1 MGIASRAPSTRIS
14 PTVSRRQETCSG
26 SSRRYSLLSALQ
38 LLVRYQVWAALQ
50 PVGPH
55 GTLRSGA
62 DAILEGPFIAL
73 AGSRGPL
80 LFLACLTGVGIWLV
94 ARDLRRGRVDP
105 KLFAAMLAESVA
117 LALVAGVV
125 VSAATIRLLGRP
137 APLPPGGA
145 QLEQFGGSTR
155 LMLALGA
162 GLYEELLF
170 RVLLVGALVW
180 IGRRL
185 LGWQE
190 VPTAVMAVLAGA
202 AIFSAF
208 HYIGPYGDHWTL
220 YSFVYRLLAGVFFSA
235 LYVTRGFGVTAWTHA
250 LYDVFV
256 LFA

>member
-1 MGIASRAPSTRIS
+1 MGAYWRITRE
-14 PTVSRRQETCSG
+14 P
-26 SSRRYSLLSALQ
+26 RYSLLFALP
-38 LLVRYQVWAALQ
+38 LLVLYELLATVQ

-55 GTLRSGA
+55 GSLRSGA

-80 LFLACLTGVGIWLV
+80 LFLACLTGVGVWLV

-105 KLFAAMLAESVA
+105 KLFGAMLLESAA
-117 LALVAGVV
+117 LALLAGVV
-125 VSAATIRLLGRP
+125 VSAATAHLLGR
-137 APLPPGGA
+137 ATPLLISQMGT
-145 QLEQFGGSTR
+145 LGGSTR

-170 RVLLVGALVW
+170 RVLLVGALAWV
-180 IGRRL
+180 GRRL
-185 LGWQE
+185 FGWQE
-190 VPTAVMAVLAGA
+190 VPAGVFAVVLGA

-208 HYIGPYGDHWTL
+208 HYIGPYADPWAL

-235 LYVTRGFGVTAWTHA
+235 LYLTRGFGVTAWTHA

-256 LFA
+256 LFG

>member
-1 MGIASRAPSTRIS
+1 
-14 PTVSRRQETCSG
+14 V
-26 SSRRYSLLSALQ
+26 
-38 LLVRYQVWAALQ
+38 
-50 PVGPH
+50 
-55 GTLRSGA
+55 
-62 DAILEGPFIAL
+62 
-73 AGSRGPL
+73 
-80 LFLACLTGVGIWLV
+80 
-94 ARDLRRGRVDP
+94 
-105 KLFAAMLAESVA
+105 MLAESAA

-125 VSAATIRLLGRP
+125 VSAATVRLLGRP
-137 APLPPGGA
+137 APLVIG

-170 RVLLVGALVW
+170 RVLLVVALVC

>member
-1 MGIASRAPSTRIS
+1 MGAYWRITRE
-14 PTVSRRQETCSG
+14 P
-26 SSRRYSLLSALQ
+26 RYSLLFALP
-38 LLVRYQVWAALQ
+38 LLVCYEALAALQ

-55 GTLRSGA
+55 GSLRSGA
-62 DAILEGPFIAL
+62 DAILEGPFISL

-94 ARDLRRGRVDP
+94 ARDLRRGRVEP
-105 KLFAAMLAESVA
+105 KWFAVMLAESAA

-137 APLPPGGA
+137 APLAIG

-185 LGWQE
+185 MGWQE
-190 VPTAVMAVLAGA
+190 VPTAITAVLAGA

-208 HYIGPYGDHWTL
+208 HYIGPYGERWTL

-235 LYVTRGFGVTAWTHA
+235 LFVTRGFGVTAWTHA

-256 LFA
+256 LFT

>member
-1 MGIASRAPSTRIS
+1 MGVYWRITRE
-14 PTVSRRQETCSG
+14 P
-26 SSRRYSLLSALQ
+26 RYSLLFALP
-38 LLVRYQVWAALQ
+38 LLVAYQILAVLQ
-50 PVGPH
+50 PSGPH
-55 GTLRSGA
+55 GSLRSGA
-62 DAILEGPFIAL
+62 DVILEGPFIAL

-80 LFLACLTGVGIWLV
+80 LFLVVLTGVGIWLV
-94 ARDLRRGRVDP
+94 ARDLRRRGGRLDP
-105 KLFAAMLAESVA
+105 KLFAAMLAESA
-117 LALVAGVV
+117 LLAVVAGIV

-137 APLPPGGA
+137 APLA
-145 QLEQFGGSTR
+145 LAASQIEQFGRSTR

-170 RVLLVGALVW
+170 RVLLVGALAW
-180 IGRRL
+180 FGRRV

-190 VPTAVMAVLAGA
+190 VPAGVFAVLMGA

-208 HYIGPYGDHWTL
+208 HYVGPYGDHWAL

-235 LYVTRGFGVTAWTHA
+235 LYLTRGFGVTAWTHA